1 MHLIG
6 NVKSDLLHHTAK
18 CQLRRQKIRH
28 QWILPESFVFSGKLI
43 QLIKV
48 GVLAGLQFKISGPE
62 FIDLSLKFR
71 LLLHAGQLLLIFQI
85 SVGIT
90 NRLYHLLYS
99 LIYIFVRCNL
109 HLLTTFP
116 AIAAITLP

>member
-71 LLLHAGQLLLIFQI
+71 LLLHTAQLLLI
-85 SVGIT
+85 
-90 NRLYHLLYS
+90 
-99 LIYIFVRCNL
+99 
-109 HLLTTFP
+109 
-116 AIAAITLP
+116 